1 VPLSAALAPLAHRP
15 FAWLCAGTT
24 ISALGTWIQATASA
38 WVMTDLAPDA
48 LMVSLIQAAAQLPI
62 LVLAIPAG
70 ALADLVERRRYLILT
85 NAWMLAAAAAL
96 AALYALDQI
105 GPWLLLA
112 LTALLAAGAAMEG
125 PAWSSSVPL
134 TVPRESVSQG
144 LVVNAMGFNLA
155 RAIGPALGGVILAS
169 AGAAAAFAANAAS
182 YAVVAAIV
190 GLVLALPRAAAP
202 DGLPPE
208 PKLRAMSLGVRYVLA
223 EPNVCAALVRS
234 LAFYGLASAIWAL
247 LPLYV
252 HEILHLS
259 SASYGGL
266 LGAIGIGAVA
276 AGAVMPRLTAR
287 LSRDAQVML
296 GGVVCSAALIPVALA
311 PSAATAA
318 VAMLAYGFG
327 WMVASS
333 ILQTA
338 VQLAC
343 APWVRARGVAIY
355 QAVFNAGMGFG
366 AIAWGFI
373 ATQAG
378 VTGTLLAA
386 GIGGIGMALVAR
398 TQRLPDE
405 IADPSQPWH
414 GPLPTFAVHDAM
426 TAVVAAP
433 RQPVIVTVAYQV
445 DVKNAAAFRDAMA
458 AVASARRR
466 DGAFGWELTR
476 DIERPE
482 CWVEAFRVAD
492 WDELQRGMARLNLV
506 DADASAAA
514 RAYHRG
520 AAPPAVRVMAT
531 QPP

>member
-1 VPLSAALAPLAHRP
+1 
-15 FAWLCAGTT
+15 
-24 ISALGTWIQATASA
+24 
-38 WVMTDLAPDA
+38 
-48 LMVSLIQAAAQLPI
+48 
-62 LVLAIPAG
+62 
-70 ALADLVERRRYLILT
+70 
-85 NAWMLAAAAAL
+85 MLAASAAL
-96 AALYALDQI
+96 AALYAADEI
-105 GPWLLLA
+105 GPWSLLA
-112 LTALLAAGAAMEG
+112 LTALLAAGAAMDG

-134 TVPRESVSQG
+134 TVPRAAVSQA
-144 LVVNAMGFNLA
+144 LVVNSMGFNLA
-155 RAIGPALGGVILAS
+155 RAIGPALGGVVLAS
-169 AGAAAAFAANAAS
+169 VGAAAAFAANAAS
-182 YAVVAAIV
+182 FAAVAAIV
-190 GLVLALPRAAAP
+190 GLLLALPRAAPP

-223 EPNVCAALVRS
+223 EPSVRAALVRA
-234 LAFYGLASAIWAL
+234 LAFFGLASAIWAL

-252 HEILHLS
+252 HEILHLT
-259 SASYGGL
+259 SASYGVL

-276 AGAVMPRLTAR
+276 AGAVMPRLNAW

-296 GGVVCSAALIPVALA
+296 GGVLCSAALVPVALV
-311 PSAATAA
+311 PSAAATA
-318 VAMLAYGFG
+318 VALLAYGFG
-327 WMVASS
+327 WMIASS
-333 ILQTA
+333 TLQTA

-378 VTGTLLAA
+378 VTGTILAA

-398 TQRLPDE
+398 AQRLPDE
-405 IADPSQPWH
+405 IVDPSQPWH
-414 GPLPTFAVHDAM
+414 GPLPSFEVHDAVS
-426 TAVVAAP
+426 AVVATP
-433 RQPVIVTVAYQV
+433 RQPVIVTVAYLV
-445 DVKNAAAFRDAMA
+445 DVEHAAPFRDAMA
-458 AVASARRR
+458 AVAAARRR

-476 DIERPE
+476 DIQHPE

-520 AAPPAVRVMAT
+520 AAPPAVRVLVS